1 MDYTRVV
8 VMNDKMELFWTPA
21 MFHGAFS
28 IVELDAKEWSMLMA
42 ACDFN
47 ELDKCVGILKAA
59 IEAGKSTE
67 VDV

>member
-1 MDYTRVV
+1 
-8 VMNDKMELFWTPA
+8 
-21 MFHGAFS
+21 MFHGDFS